1 MQLLWNIDERLIS
14 TSISV
19 VFCFVFFFC
28 LSFWHFFCFLIC
40 PDGRG
45 RVWQNVQSAQDQKT
59 GTMRVRWDP
68 EVSPVWDS
76 ITAFLLPL
84 LDLHL
89 VPPLFCCPCL
99 HAELIHLQH
108 SHIWWFDSFLIRS
121 FLCLFCF
128 VTIFTFSADFL
139 SPLFTSCWCH
149 PPLPPPATVLVWCP
163 LFIYFSILHLHFLH
177 PPVPF
182 FSLLSYLFTVQA
194 VTADGYSEGL
204 FAVWNQEGVKFSRSF
219 GMINNVPLGNK
230 S

>member
-1 MQLLWNIDERLIS
+1 MEGVESDRMFKVLKIKKLERWGWGEIQRFHQCETASQLFFFLSS
-14 TSISV
+14 TSI
-19 VFCFVFFFC
+19 
-28 LSFWHFFCFLIC
+28 L
-40 PDGRG
+40 
-45 RVWQNVQSAQDQKT
+45 
-59 GTMRVRWDP
+59 
-68 EVSPVWDS
+68 
-76 ITAFLLPL
+76 FLLSSAVL
-84 LDLHL
+84 SR
-89 VPPLFCCPCL
+89 L